1 MGVEM
6 KNNECI
12 VSGSVTLHWM
22 NWIMRELGYNH
33 GEYLERAKAVI
44 MKGD

>member
-1 MGVEM
+1 M
-6 KNNECI
+6 KDKEYI
-12 VSGSVTLHWM
+12 ISESVTLHWM

-33 GEYLERAKAVI
+33 GERAKAVI